1 MRWIIVGVII
11 LFLILLSV
19 YRITRKRQ
27 VPVHNNKVIHLSAH
41 SKKREQARKQQ
52 KCSFCRKENKKLAF
66 YSDEN
71 GKIVG
76 VCPVCKPLAERRAL
90 MRL

>member
-1 MRWIIVGVII
+1 MRWIIFGVII
-11 LFLILLSV
+11 LFLILISV

-27 VPVHNNKVIHLSAH
+27 PQVTNHKVIQLSAH
-41 SKKREQARKQQ
+41 SKKREQARKQ
-52 KCSFCRKENKKLAF
+52 KCSFCRKENKKLTF

-76 VCPVCKPLAERRAL
+76 VCAVCKPLAERRAL